1 MAPRHRRDLFQGDG
15 DRCAQIEARAAQRKL
30 RTIGANAG
38 EDAVDEMIETLD
50 LRRRLRDRQLRLLH
64 AVLVS
69 EELEVAADDRER
81 CPQIVSDDGDEV
93 GARALELA

>member
-1 MAPRHRRDLFQGDG
+1 
-15 DRCAQIEARAAQRKL
+15 
-30 RTIGANAG
+30 
-38 EDAVDEMIETLD
+38 MIETLD

-81 CPQIVSDDGDEV
+81 CPQIVRDDGDEV